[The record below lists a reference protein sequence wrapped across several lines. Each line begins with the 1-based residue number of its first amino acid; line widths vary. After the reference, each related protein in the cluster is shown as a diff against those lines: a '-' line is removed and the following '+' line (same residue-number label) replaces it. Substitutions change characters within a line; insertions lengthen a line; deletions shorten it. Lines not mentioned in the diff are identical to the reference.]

1 MIRKKMEYIVLAL
14 NKLLSEVHYRIPRQI
29 LDAVFIDRNIHW
41 RDTPPSIDDQIMAL
55 VIRPRVLVDCDLV
68 GGIEAF
74 INLNGVPFQRSDDYT
89 SVYRIPKK
97 LTNNR
102 SINSVLNITFSD
114 PSKISSYGVAAGQQ
128 NTMMLQLGSAVM
140 DAHGSIPV
148 TSTAK
153 VQLIGENVVMV
164 RDTVI
169 LPANIYLR
177 CILANDENMSH
188 IQLRSYP
195 QFAEL
200 GVLAVKAY
208 IYNEYSIQM
217 DIGQLLGGMA
227 IGKFKEIVDSY
238 ADSDELYRVFLN
250 EKWRKIALMSD
261 NESFSRILKM
271 IVGGSR

>member
-153 VQLIGENVVMV
+153 VQLIGENVVMI

-177 CILANDENMSH
+177 CILANDEHMSH

-200 GVLAVKAY
+200 GVLAVKSY

-261 NESFSRILKM
+261 NESFSRMLKM